1 MTSCANDIDWSLFQ
15 HTYGKDDPLRS
26 KHLKENIKIFL
37 DTIRPV
43 KQNDSQLLPALCLL
57 LATFLWASSF
67 IALKLAF
74 VDYHPMVV
82 IAGRMVVASLAFFL
96 LLPRFRHIRIRH
108 QDFKL
113 MGIMALCEP
122 CLYFIFEALAL
133 KNTSASQA
141 SMITTMLPL
150 LVAVASGIFLAEKF
164 SRQNII
170 GLGLAMAGALAL
182 SIGGDISEQAPAPLL
197 GNFYEFLAMV
207 CATAYTIAI
216 KKLTSRYSPLFLT
229 AVQAWVG
236 ALFFLPMLLLP
247 QIQVPESFLL
257 VPTVAI
263 LYLGLAVTIVAYG
276 SYNYAL
282 SAMDAGKAS
291 MYINLIPLFT
301 MLLGWFF
308 FKESFNLFQYC
319 AGFVIFFGVALSQ
332 GFWLKR

>member
-1 MTSCANDIDWSLFQ
+1 M
-15 HTYGKDDPLRS
+15 
-26 KHLKENIKIFL
+26 
-37 DTIRPV
+37 
-43 KQNDSQLLPALCLL
+43 KQSNSQILPTLCLL

-82 IAGRMVVASLAFFL
+82 IAGRMVVASLAFFF
-96 LLPRFRHIRIRH
+96 LLPRFRKIRIRH

-113 MGIMALCEP
+113 LGFMALCEP

-150 LVAVASGIFLAEKF
+150 LVAVASGIFLAERF
-164 SRQNII
+164 SLQNII
-170 GLGLAMAGALAL
+170 GLGLAMAGAFGL
-182 SIGGDISEQAPAPLL
+182 SIGGDINEQAPSPLL
-197 GNFYEFLAMV
+197 GNLFEFLAMV

-247 QIQVPESFLL
+247 QIQVPDNFILI
-257 VPTVAI
+257 PTAAI
-263 LYLGLAVTIVAYG
+263 VYLGLAVTIVAYG

-291 MYINLIPLFT
+291 IYVNLIPLFT
-301 MLLGWFF
+301 ILLSWIV
-308 FKESFNLFQYC
+308 FKESFSLFQYC
-319 AGFVIFFGVALSQ
+319 AGFVIFFGVGLSQ
-332 GFWLKR
+332 GFWIKK